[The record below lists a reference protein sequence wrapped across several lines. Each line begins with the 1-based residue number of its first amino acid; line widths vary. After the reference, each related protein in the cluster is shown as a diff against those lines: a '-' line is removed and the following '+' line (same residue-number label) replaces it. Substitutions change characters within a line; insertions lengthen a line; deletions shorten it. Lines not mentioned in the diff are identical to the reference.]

1 MLEVATA
8 SEGLMLVDTTQHS
21 TAVQTTTAMAAPLV
35 VPPSSETAIMVAV
48 RVRPFSDD
56 EKALLPRQMNTQF
69 GPTARNFTNYE
80 EPEEAPVAGGKV
92 FRKVVHTI
100 DDHVLVFDPP
110 DENETRQA
118 TMGASN
124 KRHKDIRFVFDR
136 VYGEESTQQD
146 VYEGTTRGLL
156 DSVMAGYNAT
166 VFAYGATGCG
176 KTYTISGCP
185 DDPGIIFLT
194 MQELFA
200 RVTAA
205 EDEKA
210 IEVTLSYL
218 EVYNETIRDL
228 LAPDNTQ
235 ALALREDARQGVTVA
250 GLSQHV
256 PGGVNEVMELMIH
269 GNSNRTMSPTE
280 ANAVSSRSHAV
291 MQVHV
296 KQRPKDGGLQ
306 TDVTSATLSII
317 DLAGSERATV
327 TRNNGARMREGANIN
342 RSLLALA
349 NCINALCDQRTK
361 RHIPYRDSKLTR
373 LLKFSL
379 GGNCRTVMITCV
391 SPASTYYEETHNT
404 LKYANRAKNIKTTV
418 AKNTKST
425 QVHLAQYQGKI
436 REQSDEIK
444 RLQREIA
451 KLKSR
456 GAVSNGPANSSR
468 TNVQAAQAMAE
479 LRKQTQ
485 AIQVVQDIRNK
496 MSNVYGPIREAK
508 WEHASAHTI
517 GQWYDSCAESLK
529 SWREQFETLFQ
540 EHQHLGA
547 LNETDTGDYGDGTS
561 YDSSAES
568 VELARRSQVFKQQVD
583 DLVRELTRERKTIGR
598 HEEHS
603 MQLIERNMYM
613 ADRAA
618 QVPPSAQLTA
628 EQRYHVDQEH
638 RVLSLSAERN
648 GLRRQVA
655 LGEHIA
661 QVMTSQNT
669 ALLRLT
675 ATCLFSLKRAI
686 YGVHQRHDS
695 DGVEKA
701 LDQIYM
707 QAIASFSEAT
717 GMVRSS
723 IKQVQDAGGPSK
735 LEINGSV
742 LTPPSPFIPR
752 SSVLPDSNPQLSP
765 SNVAADKQRRRDP
778 RGGVQANGGAPPRN
792 PNTGAISAAVAGT
805 SRARRATLSTN
816 TMQSLS
822 GQLGGGGGGGATAST
837 GPGVTFGRHM
847 RVSPPKRS
855 QGILGRTAARP
866 PPGNSTTSN
875 GASASSLSSASATNT
890 ATTTTAEN
898 RRARRISRVGATN
911 GTQKA
916 FVRAGGSRPAP
927 VHHSS
932 ATETD
937 TLSQALKANVTV
949 TSPPLRKLALE
960 NTSSISLP
968 SPNTSIGS
976 ISPASSVA
984 SWASADT
991 NPHHEPLPA
1000 EAKPLKGILKGSSGG
1015 QNAVRSAN
1023 GSAPAFGPI
1032 RLGNERRKS
1041 RHARVKANPTSRGSG
1056 TSPKPTPAATVAA
1069 NIRELSFKSVGTAAK
1084 KPPAW
1089 R

>member
-8 SEGLMLVDTTQHS
+8 PEELMLIDETQQQA
-21 TAVQTTTAMAAPLV
+21 AVQAAIAPPPPV
-35 VPPSSETAIMVAV
+35 VPPSAETAIMVAV
-48 RVRPFSDD
+48 RVRPFSDS
-56 EKALLPRQMNTQF
+56 EKAQLPRQMNTQF
-69 GPTARNFTNYE
+69 GPTARNFVTYE
-80 EPEEAPVAGGKV
+80 EVEETPVTSKS

-110 DENETRQA
+110 NENETRQA
-118 TMGASN
+118 TVGASN
-124 KRHKDIRFVFDR
+124 LRHKDIRFVFDR

-185 DDPGIIFLT
+185 EDPGIIFLT

-228 LAPDNTQ
+228 LAPDSTQ

-296 KQRPKDGGLQ
+296 KQRAKAGGLQ

-327 TRNNGARMREGANIN
+327 SRNNGARMREGANIN

-391 SPASTYYEETHNT
+391 SPASTYFEETHNT

-444 RLQREIA
+444 RLQQEIA

-456 GAVSNGPANSSR
+456 GGGGVGANNNNRS
-468 TNVQAAQAMAE
+468 NVQAAQAMAE

-496 MSNVYGPIREAK
+496 MSNIYAPIREAN
-508 WEHASAHTI
+508 WEHASAYAV

-529 SWREQFETLFQ
+529 SWKEQFETLFQ
-540 EHQHLGA
+540 EHQHL
-547 LNETDTGDYGDGTS
+547 NDSDTGDDSGTE
-561 YDSSAES
+561 ALEI
-568 VELARRSQVFKQQVD
+568 ARRSQVFKQQVD

-603 MQLIERNMYM
+603 TQLIERNMYM

-661 QVMTSQNT
+661 QIMTAQNT

-686 YGVHQRHDS
+686 NGVAHQDRH
-695 DGVEKA
+695 DGVERI

-723 IKQVQDAGGPSK
+723 IKNVQDAGGPSK
-735 LEINGSV
+735 LVVNGSV

-752 SSVLPDSNPQLSP
+752 STVSDTTLSP
-765 SNVAADKQRRRDP
+765 TDKQRKQNPQRP
-778 RGGVQANGGAPPRN
+778 TAAPAAGASVRN
-792 PNTGAISAAVAGT
+792 PNVGAISAAVAGT
-805 SRARRATLSTN
+805 TRASRRATLSTGV
-816 TMQSLS
+816 MQNLS
-822 GQLGGGGGGGATAST
+822 GGSGLGVS
-837 GPGVTFGRHM
+837 FGRHM
-847 RVSPPKRS
+847 RLSPPKRS
-855 QGILGRTAARP
+855 QGILGRAPTVPATARP
-866 PPGNSTTSN
+866 PPGN
-875 GASASSLSSASATNT
+875 GASSSSTVAAAAGSVES
-890 ATTTTAEN
+890 
-898 RRARRISRVGATN
+898 RRARRVSRAGATT
-911 GTQKA
+911 GVVQKPY
-916 FVRAGGSRPAP
+916 VRASGSRPIN
-927 VHHSS
+927 SS
-932 ATETD
+932 TDTE
-937 TLSQALKANVTV
+937 TLSQALRANATV
-949 TSPPLRKLALE
+949 TSPPLRKPALE
-960 NTSSISLP
+960 NTSSMSLP
-968 SPNTSIGS
+968 SPTTSIGS
-976 ISPASSVA
+976 LSPASSVA

-1015 QNAVRSAN
+1015 Q
-1023 GSAPAFGPI
+1023 GSAGRSGGPSFGPV
-1032 RLGNERRKS
+1032 RMGNERRKS
-1041 RHARVKANPTSRGSG
+1041 RNARVKANPTARVGPG
-1056 TSPKPTPAATVAA
+1056 TPPKPTPAAATPAS
-1069 NIRELSFKSVGTAAK
+1069 IRELSFKSVGTAGK
-1084 KPPAW
+1084 KPHPAW

>member
-1 MLEVATA
+1 M
-8 SEGLMLVDTTQHS
+8 
-21 TAVQTTTAMAAPLV
+21 
-35 VPPSSETAIMVAV
+35 
-48 RVRPFSDD
+48 
-56 EKALLPRQMNTQF
+56 
-69 GPTARNFTNYE
+69 
-80 EPEEAPVAGGKV
+80 
-92 FRKVVHTI
+92 
-100 DDHVLVFDPP
+100 
-110 DENETRQA
+110 
-118 TMGASN
+118 
-124 KRHKDIRFVFDR
+124 
-136 VYGEESTQQD
+136 
-146 VYEGTTRGLL
+146 
-156 DSVMAGYNAT
+156 
-166 VFAYGATGCG
+166 
-176 KTYTISGCP
+176 
-185 DDPGIIFLT
+185 
-194 MQELFA
+194 
-200 RVTAA
+200 
-205 EDEKA
+205 
-210 IEVTLSYL
+210 
-218 EVYNETIRDL
+218 
-228 LAPDNTQ
+228 
-235 ALALREDARQGVTVA
+235 
-250 GLSQHV
+250 
-256 PGGVNEVMELMIH
+256 
-269 GNSNRTMSPTE
+269 
-280 ANAVSSRSHAV
+280 
-291 MQVHV
+291 
-296 KQRPKDGGLQ
+296 
-306 TDVTSATLSII
+306 ATLSII

-391 SPASTYYEETHNT
+391 SPASTYFEETHNT

-418 AKNTKST
+418 ARNTKST

-456 GAVSNGPANSSR
+456 GGGGPATTGAANNGSR

-496 MSNVYGPIREAK
+496 MSNVYAPIREAN
-508 WEHASAHTI
+508 WEHASAYSI

-529 SWREQFETLFQ
+529 SWKEQFETLFQ
-540 EHQHLGA
+540 EHQHL
-547 LNETDTGDYGDGTS
+547 N
-561 YDSSAES
+561 DSSDSADDDATES
-568 VELARRSQVFKQQVD
+568 LEIARRSQVFKQQVD
-583 DLVRELTRERKTIGR
+583 ELVRELTRERKTISR

-603 MQLIERNMYM
+603 TQLIERNMYM

-661 QVMTSQNT
+661 QIMTSQNT

-686 YGVHQRHDS
+686 HGVRSQTHG
-695 DGVEKA
+695 GVERA

-735 LEINGSV
+735 LVVNGSV

-752 SSVLPDSNPQLSP
+752 NSVTPDDGQASP
-765 SNVAADKQRRRDP
+765 TNASADRQRRRDP
-778 RGGVQANGGAPPRN
+778 RAAMPANAGAPARN
-792 PNTGAISAAVAGT
+792 PNVGAISAAVAGT
-805 SRARRATLSTN
+805 SRARRATLSTGA
-816 TMQSLS
+816 MQSLS
-822 GQLGGGGGGGATAST
+822 GQMNGSGAAVSAAGLGLSL
-837 GPGVTFGRHM
+837 GRHM
-847 RVSPPKRS
+847 RVSPPKRA
-855 QGILGRTAARP
+855 QAIVGRNATAVMARP
-866 PPGNSTTSN
+866 PPGNSA
-875 GASASSLSSASATNT
+875 GASSSAT
-890 ATTTTAEN
+890 AAAAAAAES
-898 RRARRISRVGATN
+898 RRTRRTSRVGVAN
-911 GTQKA
+911 GVVQKPY
-916 FVRAGGSRPAP
+916 VRASGSRPAHP
-927 VHHSS
+927 STD
-932 ATETD
+932 TE
-937 TLSQALKANVTV
+937 TLSQALRLNATV
-949 TSPPLRKLALE
+949 TSPPPRKAALE

-968 SPNTSIGS
+968 SPSTSIGS
-976 ISPASSVA
+976 ISPASSIA

-1000 EAKPLKGILKGSSGG
+1000 EAKPLKGILKGSSSSGG
-1015 QNAVRSAN
+1015 QNAARNASAA
-1023 GSAPAFGPI
+1023 GPIFGPV
-1032 RLGNERRKS
+1032 RLGKERRNS
-1041 RHARVKANPTSRGSG
+1041 RNARVKANPTSRASG
-1056 TSPKPTPAATVAA
+1056 TSPKSVPA
-1069 NIRELSFKSVGTAAK
+1069 NIRELSFKSVGTAGK